1 MVHNHSMA
9 KKSIW
14 RLAVTPKW
22 IAGLLIALAVASV
35 FAWLGQ
41 WQLDRAIQSNKPV
54 EIVKVDTV
62 AVMLDTEHVFIA
74 RNRVQNSVTGYWVLA
89 NSKEVSGKS
98 VILAL
103 GWTES
108 LATAEQVR
116 ENLKNSMI
124 AQAFIPVNGLTLPS
138 EAPVKSINQYTFDSV
153 STAQLANLVGSDMRY
168 DYLAVQDNAVPDE
181 LDEIAAGISQEAGI
195 NWLSAFYAIEWA
207 VFAGFAVFMWWRL
220 LKDAQIAEALN

>member
-54 EIVKVDTV
+54 ELVKAETV
-62 AVMLDTEHVFIA
+62 AVMLDTENIFIA

-89 NSKEVSGKS
+89 NAKQESGKS
-98 VILAL
+98 VILSL
-103 GWTES
+103 GWTKD
-108 LATAEQVR
+108 LATAEDVR
-116 ENLKNSMI
+116 KNLKSSMV
-124 AQAFIPVNGLTLPS
+124 AQAFLPVNGLTLPT
-138 EAPVKSINQYTFDSV
+138 EAPVKSVNQYTFDSV
-153 STAQLANLVGSDMRY
+153 STAQLANLVGNEMRY
-168 DYLAVQDNAVPDE
+168 DYLAVQGNAVPDE
-181 LDEIAAGISQEAGI
+181 LEEISAGISQEAGV